1 MKGDIH
7 RFDYNPQDRFV
18 FYERK
23 CNFRI
28 ALMYFK
34 KSLVPPPPYDN
45 QDSVFKDTDLKAL
58 LLKSMQLSW
67 HIAYM
72 LKVTHT

>member
-1 MKGDIH
+1 
-7 RFDYNPQDRFV
+7 
-18 FYERK
+18 
-23 CNFRI
+23 
-28 ALMYFK
+28 MYFK